1 MRKVNDGER
10 GGNGEKR
17 KKKKLMTEIVALRSS
32 LVDSINP
39 IKFGNSINIEITCK
53 DSEPY
58 LKN

>member
-39 IKFGNSINIEITCK
+39 IKFGI
-53 DSEPY
+53 
-58 LKN
+58 